1 MCMHVDEFW
10 DDPGQGTAIIKAVGD
25 RSLKALVMRDWAEMT
40 SDGALSQW
48 AFAGLAAHAI
58 KAHRGGKVVSGVAVK
73 YEVDFTWMSAF
84 AIRPGFERY
93 GAAAYFS
100 ADRTLLMVRWS
111 HGGPDG
117 LEVTPDMSE
126 WEHAKW
132 VWKCSVLVGV
142 TLKDHLVGVHFEVAN
157 WLAVATLESLPA
169 EHPVRRLLL
178 PHIYGTPSI
187 NAGAA
192 ITLAAE
198 NGILHHAVALTWPA
212 LTEAFVA
219 SRAALRAEPFW
230 HDEHLA
236 ARGMH
241 GGGETGERAWTA
253 DEESELYPWG
263 FEFKQYT
270 GVVENM
276 IRAFIDEHYA
286 TDAEVP
292 TSWTNLAKF
301 AVYSNTSST
310 LYGSFVVQSVCILEW
325 SDLVPSTTDLSPANC
340 YMILYSDDCS
350 LCATTIFETGS
361 RHFLHTC
368 TSESAIAGTRRTS
381 WPF

>member
-1 MCMHVDEFW
+1 MHVDEFW

-84 AIRPGFERY
+84 AIRPGFEHY

-100 ADRTLLMVRWS
+100 ADRTLWMVRWS
-111 HGGPDG
+111 HGVAGPDG

-169 EHPVRRLLL
+169 EHPVRRLLDQRARGVL
-178 PHIYGTPSI
+178 RTALLHGVAPTHPTPGLEASHGI
-187 NAGAA
+187 LNQMASEILVFYRHNCRVFGELYASL
-192 ITLAAE
+192 IAAE
-198 NGILHHAVALTWPA
+198 
-212 LTEAFVA
+212 
-219 SRAALRAEPFW
+219 
-230 HDEHLA
+230 
-236 ARGMH
+236 
-241 GGGETGERAWTA
+241 
-253 DEESELYPWG
+253 
-263 FEFKQYT
+263 Q
-270 GVVENM
+270 
-276 IRAFIDEHYA
+276 
-286 TDAEVP
+286 
-292 TSWTNLAKF
+292 
-301 AVYSNTSST
+301 
-310 LYGSFVVQSVCILEW
+310 
-325 SDLVPSTTDLSPANC
+325 
-340 YMILYSDDCS
+340 
-350 LCATTIFETGS
+350 
-361 RHFLHTC
+361 
-368 TSESAIAGTRRTS
+368 
-381 WPF
+381 